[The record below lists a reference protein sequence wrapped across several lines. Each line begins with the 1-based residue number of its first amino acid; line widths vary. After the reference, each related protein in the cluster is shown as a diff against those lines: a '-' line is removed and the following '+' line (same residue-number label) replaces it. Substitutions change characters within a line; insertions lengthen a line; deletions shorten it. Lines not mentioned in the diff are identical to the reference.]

1 MSKKREEVVS
11 NAKMAE
17 TQVKLVGEILKREM
31 SLKDILDKDTR
42 VNLEKLSEIGELYVK
57 QCEQQDL
64 ILSKLDHVLD
74 QNESLLRRTQMM
86 IGQNYNLAKSI
97 GEA

>member
-11 NAKMAE
+11 NAKIAE
-17 TQVKLVGEILKREM
+17 TQVKLFGEILKREV

-64 ILSKLDHVLD
+64 ILSKLDQILE